1 MVAITKQFRK
11 QLEVYAKEGFTVKHL
26 ETAKGAHYKV
36 WFNEFSEPQHLST
49 HIGEPRALKNNI
61 ARFKRLARG
70 VDGG

>member
-1 MVAITKQFRK
+1 MATLTKQFRK
-11 QLEVYAKEGFTVKHL
+11 QLQFYEKEGFTVKHL
-26 ETAKGAHYKV
+26 ENARGTHYKV

-49 HIGEPRALKNNI
+49 HVDEPRALKNNI